1 MGTSSVADGSAETSG
16 CAAGSD
22 ATAGAGMLIRAFA
35 RDHRGSRFGTGAL
48 AMGTSSVAD
57 GSAETSGGAAGS
69 GAAGSD
75 AVTGGGAA
83 GGGLGGTCML
93 CSIESSLRVSRSIAL
108 TASQDDNAATSTLG
122 LIVSGDPAAKI

>member
-48 AMGTSSVAD
+48 AMGMSSVAD
-57 GSAETSGGAAGS
+57 GLAETSG

-83 GGGLGGTCML
+83 GGGLEGTCML

-108 TASQDDNAATSTLG
+108 TASQDDSAATSTLG

>member
-22 ATAGAGMLIRAFA
+22 ATVGAGTLIRAFA

-57 GSAETSGGAAGS
+57 GSAETSGC
-69 GAAGSD
+69 AAGSD
-75 AVTGGGAA
+75 AVTAGGGSE
-83 GGGLGGTCML
+83 GGLGGVAML
-93 CSIESSLRVSRSIAL
+93 CSIESSLRVSRSIAFN
-108 TASQDDNAATSTLG
+108 ASQEDSAATSTLE